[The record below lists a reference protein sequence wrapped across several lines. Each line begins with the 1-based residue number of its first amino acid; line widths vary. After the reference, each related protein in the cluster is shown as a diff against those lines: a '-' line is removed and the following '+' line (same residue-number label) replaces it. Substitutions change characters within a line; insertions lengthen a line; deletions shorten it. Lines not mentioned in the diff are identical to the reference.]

1 MAVPFW
7 LEFLITIVEIVERLT
22 GSYLRPRVDIPF
34 AAVATDLG
42 TVEIFKRHI
51 QQEQRGRLMMRLH
64 NVDQFIKIS
73 ATVHGGVKSPQRT
86 VTARLDHDDSSD
98 AEPCDA
104 EPCDARC

>member
-1 MAVPFW
+1 
-7 LEFLITIVEIVERLT
+7 
-22 GSYLRPRVDIPF
+22 
-34 AAVATDLG
+34 
-42 TVEIFKRHI
+42 
-51 QQEQRGRLMMRLH
+51 MMRLH

-86 VTARLDHDDSSD
+86 VTARLDHAEPCDAEPCD

>member
-1 MAVPFW
+1 VAVPFW
-7 LEFLITIVEIVERLT
+7 LEFFITIVEIVERLT
-22 GSYLRPRVDIPF
+22 GTYLRPRVDIPF

-51 QQEQRGRLMMRLH
+51 QQEEGGRLMMRLH

-86 VTARLDHDDSSD
+86 VTARLDH
-98 AEPCDA
+98 A